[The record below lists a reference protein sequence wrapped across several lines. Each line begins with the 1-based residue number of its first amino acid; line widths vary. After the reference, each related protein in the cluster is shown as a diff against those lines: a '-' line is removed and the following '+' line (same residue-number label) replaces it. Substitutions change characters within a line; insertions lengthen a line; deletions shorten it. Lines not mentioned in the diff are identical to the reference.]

1 MTILPSPSPYNGSLT
16 VQFSNA
22 VEFKLYPWFKETFT
36 AHANLHYPLFGISP
50 PMRQLFPGYSSDND
64 ESSNVFAATLQF
76 SGPDDGLPREMCL
89 KLARGVDEVVHLS
102 HEASVYRNE
111 LAKLSGITVPRM
123 YGFFSGHH
131 DDALVA
137 CLLLELCTGPKDLH
151 YDTED
156 FMYVPFACLFPF
168 IFLSMLLTVG
178 LNTVSRLAMQTV
190 RKVHTLGITQ
200 NLPLEL
206 HHFVMKDN
214 NVLLINFS
222 RAVAHQCNAVPIC
235 GDQRVCLDE
244 EDELEVDCSELMAVA
259 KENLRAV
266 SSIEDCAILMP

>member
-1 MTILPSPSPYNGSLT
+1 
-16 VQFSNA
+16 
-22 VEFKLYPWFKETFT
+22 
-36 AHANLHYPLFGISP
+36 
-50 PMRQLFPGYSSDND
+50 
-64 ESSNVFAATLQF
+64 
-76 SGPDDGLPREMCL
+76 
-89 KLARGVDEVVHLS
+89 
-102 HEASVYRNE
+102 
-111 LAKLSGITVPRM
+111 
-123 YGFFSGHH
+123 
-131 DDALVA
+131 
-137 CLLLELCTGPKDLH
+137 
-151 YDTED
+151 
-156 FMYVPFACLFPF
+156 MYVPFACLFPF